1 MPATLVVLASF
12 WIVTGLIA
20 LLNLDESIRMSGLS
34 EAVGRFAVVSG
45 AVVDVTLGA
54 AILYRP
60 WSRMA
65 CWGMAA
71 VSTIYIAIG
80 TAFRPEL
87 WADPLGP
94 LLKAVPVLMLAL
106 IAALLV
112 EDR

>member
-1 MPATLVVLASF
+1 
-12 WIVTGLIA
+12 
-20 LLNLDESIRMSGLS
+20 
-34 EAVGRFAVVSG
+34 
-45 AVVDVTLGA
+45 
-54 AILYRP
+54 
-60 WSRMA
+60 
-65 CWGMAA
+65 MAA
-71 VSTIYIAIG
+71 VSSIYIAIG